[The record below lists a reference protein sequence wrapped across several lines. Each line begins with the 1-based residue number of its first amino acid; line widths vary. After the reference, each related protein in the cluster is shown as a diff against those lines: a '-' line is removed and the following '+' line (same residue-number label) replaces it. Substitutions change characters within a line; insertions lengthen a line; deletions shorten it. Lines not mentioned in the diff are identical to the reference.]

1 MNTNQTLQSHLAVIR
16 LHNFKA
22 RVRAPRNLPTA
33 GDPLLGIMRQLLTH
47 AQLAQKSQQ
56 ALAQEM
62 SRLNSLHNSRQLGY
76 LSRSAQAAE
85 TLAQVMSDIRSVVP
99 GLGEVPQDEDFGMDS
114 SSASEF
120 PPITPS

>member
-22 RVRAPRNLPTA
+22 RVRAPRKLPTA
-33 GDPLLGIMRQLLTH
+33 EDPLLGIMRQLLTH

-62 SRLNSLHNSRQLGY
+62 SRLNSLHNSKQLDY